1 MCKRRFYAFIKKKAA
16 GGETVGI
23 QQNGKHNKQLAA
35 RM

>member
-16 GGETVGI
+16 GGEGAGM
-23 QQNGKHNKQLAA
+23 QQNGKHNKQLAG